1 MCQAVPRRVLEV
13 SPGSVRAE
21 IDGEPR
27 WVRAA
32 AHLDDVKVGDYVVVY
47 AGVALEAIDPEEA
60 EERLGF
66 LRELEAMFPAE
77 ERA

>member
-13 SPGSVRAE
+13 APGRVRAE

-32 AHLDDVKVGDYVVVY
+32 AHLDDVRVGDYVVVY
-47 AGVALEAIDPEEA
+47 AGVALEAVEAAEA
-60 EERLGF
+60 EERLRF
-66 LRELEAMFPAE
+66 LRELEAMFPE
-77 ERA
+77 EETA